1 MSDID
6 LLGHVNN
13 AAYWHA
19 VEERL
24 LARGLDLRGP
34 IMARLDHRQAID
46 LGDDVWLA
54 EVLDNT
60 KLGIAFNVGHVGSA
74 VAEAEIAW

>member
-1 MSDID
+1 MTDID

-24 LARGLDLRGP
+24 LARGLDVRRP
-34 IMARLDHRQAID
+34 IRARLDHRQSID
-46 LGDDVWLA
+46 LDDDVWLA
-54 EVLDNT
+54 EVLDDT
-60 KLGIAFNVGHVGSA
+60 KLGIAFHVDGVAKA
-74 VAEAEIAW
+74 VAWIEATR